1 MSEFPFRIVGF
12 DLDGTLVDSNRDLA
26 PAINHALSTVD
37 RAAIP
42 PEATRKLI
50 GGGARRMLERATELT
65 GGTLPDDAFEAAF
78 GELLVHYEAHI
89 ADNTVPYAGCL
100 DALDAL
106 LDRGCKLA
114 VITNKIEVYSRKL
127 LDALGMTDRFAAI
140 LGGDTLGPGRAKP
153 APDMIDT
160 AILLC
165 GGKRTVELQAER
177 EALAPRDFG
186 EGMTI
191 HPPQHAD
198 HELAGFGEC
207 HACPPRG
214 QILEHDRTS
223 AVGHDQPRR
232 HAQRQP
238 RRAAPAE
245 AALHPY
251 VPPHGLADTCSWLTS
266 R

>member
-26 PAINHALSTVD
+26 PAINHALWTVG

-65 GGTLPDDAFEAAF
+65 GGALPDDAFEGAF

-165 GGKRTVELQAER
+165 GGGAF
-177 EALAPRDFG
+177 A
-186 EGMTI
+186 M
-191 HPPQHAD
+191 
-198 HELAGFGEC
+198 
-207 HACPPRG
+207 
-214 QILEHDRTS
+214 
-223 AVGHDQPRR
+223 VGDSTYDV
-232 HAQRQP
+232 
-238 RRAAPAE
+238 RAARNANVPVVALSFGYNDVPAAE
-245 AALHPY
+245 L
-251 VPPHGLADTCSWLTS
+251 GADAVIDRYDQLVDTLE
-266 R
+266 RL